1 VPSFLTVTVV
11 VPTYTEAQN
20 LPYLIDRVA
29 RVRDAHNIP
38 IDVLIVDDDSRDGS
52 VELIASR
59 PEQWVRIIVRTG
71 ARGLSTAVLDGMRLA
86 RGEVLVCMD
95 ADLSHPPEALPE
107 MLRRLENGAD
117 FVIGSRYVAGGT
129 TDDGGFLRWVNS
141 HAATLLARPLTHV
154 RDPMAGFFALRR
166 STLEKGADFSPV
178 GYKIGLEL
186 MVKCGCAQVVEV
198 PIHFE
203 HRRFGESK
211 LTMKQQ
217 FLYLQHLGRLYRYK
231 FGVRTPWVQF

>member
-1 VPSFLTVTVV
+1 
-11 VPTYTEAQN
+11 
-20 LPYLIDRVA
+20 
-29 RVRDAHNIP
+29 
-38 IDVLIVDDDSRDGS
+38 
-52 VELIASR
+52 
-59 PEQWVRIIVRTG
+59 
-71 ARGLSTAVLDGMRLA
+71 
-86 RGEVLVCMD
+86 
-95 ADLSHPPEALPE
+95 
-107 MLRRLENGAD
+107 
-117 FVIGSRYVAGGT
+117 
-129 TDDGGFLRWVNS
+129 
-141 HAATLLARPLTHV
+141 
-154 RDPMAGFFALRR
+154 MAGFFALRR
-166 STLEKGADFSPV
+166 STLEKGGDFSPV